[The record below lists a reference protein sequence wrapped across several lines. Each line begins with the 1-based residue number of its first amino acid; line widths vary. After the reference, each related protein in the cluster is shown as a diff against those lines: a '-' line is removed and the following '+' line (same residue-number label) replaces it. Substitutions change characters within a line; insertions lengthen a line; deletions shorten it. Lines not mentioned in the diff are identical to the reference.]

1 MVDLDQLLKDS
12 FPVFKKDLCING
24 PFHLDLAISYFFLV
38 FLPWAGFDQ
47 GVTEGRPPEDLPS
60 PPP

>member
-1 MVDLDQLLKDS
+1 TLKNPPTNEGTIVVDLDQLLKDS

-38 FLPWAGFDQ
+38 FLP
-47 GVTEGRPPEDLPS
+47 
-60 PPP
+60 